1 MQDSKIVNKKFKF
14 AIPLLT
20 KSKDF
25 KESKRDEFGCKHI
38 QFGLSTTV
46 PDLQG
51 DIMTDNALNKMV
63 EQLKANPIVINDGH
77 NHSIKDEMGPTT
89 DAWIDGTDLIVDLRV
104 RKMWE
109 DEIEDVLNARMPLG
123 GSIEGTAL
131 KTLFHK
137 SFDGTHVLKKE
148 IIDDLELYAG
158 ALTTIPAAWNLR
170 GTAKSKSLSNN
181 GIPTMCSQIMK
192 SLNINSKGGD
202 TIKKSVIS
210 VDDAFETIQAEINEA
225 LDDKYGTKT
234 DWGVQ
239 S

>member
-25 KESKRDEFGCKHI
+25 KEAKRDEFGCKHI

-51 DIMTDNALNKMV
+51 DTMTDNALNKMV

-104 RKMWE
+104 RK
-109 DEIEDVLNARMPLG
+109 IVG
-123 GSIEGTAL
+123 G
-131 KTLFHK
+131 
-137 SFDGTHVLKKE
+137 
-148 IIDDLELYAG
+148 
-158 ALTTIPAAWNLR
+158 
-170 GTAKSKSLSNN
+170 
-181 GIPTMCSQIMK
+181 
-192 SLNINSKGGD
+192 
-202 TIKKSVIS
+202 
-210 VDDAFETIQAEINEA
+210 
-225 LDDKYGTKT
+225 
-234 DWGVQ
+234 
-239 S
+239 